1 MKIEFHHPEKVDI
14 DDIRTLAEFNQVRT
28 SPHVGNL
35 DQANNPHYL
44 SLALAGV
51 PLELVDTITSN
62 DRNGRPSLLVKSG
75 EEQSVDCGLTNKT
88 KKKTH
93 PCATTIGSTGLSLT
107 QLHTA
112 PLESAG
118 IGFELSSRFPSR
130 VHQDLPEVLV
140 LAMARECPGLSL
152 RVANTGIVSQDPKD
166 RVSPSEGSLEELG
179 VYGSSTP
186 NSRDRLSGI
195 VLPVQAIM
203 VAEVVEQV
211 LTGSDET
218 VHIGG
223 SDMVVYTREEPV
235 RVIVQDLAKLTVE
248 MLGLSSSQE
257 RFRFTVINKNGGV
270 PGLDEE
276 SKKLAAELGFD
287 NFSQHDLV

>member
-1 MKIEFHHPEKVDI
+1 MKIEFHHPEQVDI
-14 DDIRTLAEFNQVRT
+14 DDIRTLAESNQIRT

-35 DQANNPHYL
+35 DQTNNPHYL

-62 DRNGRPSLLVKSG
+62 DRNGRPSVLVKSG

-93 PCATTIGSTGLSLT
+93 PCVARVGSTGISLT

-112 PLESAG
+112 PLQSAG
-118 IGFELSSRFPSR
+118 IDFELSSRFPSR

-140 LAMARECPGLSL
+140 LAMARECPELGL
-152 RVANTGIVSQDPKD
+152 RVANAGLVSQDPRD
-166 RVSPSEGSLEELG
+166 RVGPSEGSLEEFG

-203 VAEVVEQV
+203 VAEVVEQA
-211 LTGSDET
+211 LKGSEET

-223 SDMVVYTREEPV
+223 SDMVVYTRDSE
-235 RVIVQDLAKLTVE
+235 LAESVDGLSNLAIE
-248 MLGLSSSQE
+248 ILGLPNSLGG
-257 RFRFTVINKNGGV
+257 FRFTVVNKNGGIL
-270 PGLDEE
+270 GLEDE
-276 SKKLAAELGFD
+276 SRKLSAELGFE